1 MGAGEPL
8 SDLLNKAD
16 SHLYADKEAE
26 RSSAKFIPY
35 RLNERASRSLTVFQS
50 RLSRVEF
57 ELNVVSGFL
66 DLDRSLNALR
76 NSKSL
81 CEASRV

>member
-1 MGAGEPL
+1 MISLSASMGLPNGSRESRSLTFSTRPIPI
-8 SDLLNKAD
+8 
-16 SHLYADKEAE
+16 YMRIKEAE

-66 DLDRSLNALR
+66 DFWIWI
-76 NSKSL
+76 
-81 CEASRV
+81 EA